1 MKYCVVFELD
11 DDPLGPKEGDP
22 VETIESVKIK
32 NGILRKLPPKMPMNY
47 YNFETYTTG
56 YAKGFNDFHDRLTG
70 EYNNYK
76 PEKEITHDES
86 GSNSSNDR

>member
-22 VETIESVKIK
+22 VETIETDVESIKIK
-32 NGILRKLPPKMPMNY
+32 NGILRKFPPKMPMNY
-47 YNFETYTTG
+47 YDFETYTTG

-76 PEKEITHDES
+76 SEEDKT
-86 GSNSSNDR
+86 